1 MVGRILLDAHVKD
14 RITVN
19 KQFENLPRVY
29 FYINVLGGGGAERVI
44 TNLANMLAEDNYD
57 VTMIT
62 SYEVEHEYILTR
74 NVRRLSLEDKDS
86 QRSRIIRN
94 LSRIFK
100 LRKICKEE
108 KPDILISFM
117 EEPNF
122 RTILATRGLPVKTLV
137 SVRND
142 PNKEYAGKI
151 GRFVGKVLLPMADG
165 CVFQTSDAQKWF
177 PERLQKKSRI
187 IYNAV
192 KEEFYQVDRTPVRGE
207 IVTCGRLTEQKNHR
221 LLIDAFAEVQKIYP
235 FATLK
240 IYGEGILREKLQ
252 NQIDSLNL
260 NEKVFLMGATNDVAK
275 ALKTAELFVLSS
287 DYEGMPNAL
296 MEAMAA
302 GVPCISTD
310 CPCGGA
316 RELFGKELKKNLV
329 ECGNKK
335 QLAEKL
341 MLEFSENRI
350 GTEERKRAALF
361 VPERINAEWKKY
373 VADITKTHYGDDL
386 CTYMR

>member
-1 MVGRILLDAHVKD
+1 MSERMPKIYL
-14 RITVN
+14 
-19 KQFENLPRVY
+19 
-29 FYINVLGGGGAERVI
+29 YINVLGGGGAERVI
-44 TNLANMLAEDNYD
+44 ANLANTLAEDGCE
-57 VTMIT
+57 TTLIT
-62 SYEVEHEYILTR
+62 SFPVDKEYSIDKK
-74 NVRRLSLEDKDS
+74 VRRLLLEDHEFR
-86 QRSRIIRN
+86 QSRLKRN
-94 LSRIFK
+94 VTRISK

-122 RTILATRGLPVKTLV
+122 RAILATRGIPVKTLV

-142 PNKEYAGKI
+142 PNKEYAGKL
-151 GRFVGKVLLPMADG
+151 GWFVGKILLPMADG

-177 PERLQKKSRI
+177 PKRLQKKSRI

-192 KEEFYQVDRTPVRGE
+192 KEEFYQVERTPVRGE

-275 ALKTAELFVLSS
+275 ALKTADLFVLSS

-302 GVPCISTD
+302 SVPCISTD
-310 CPCGGA
+310 CPCGGP
-316 RELFGKELKKNLV
+316 RELFGEDASDKLV
-329 ECGNKK
+329 PCNDSA
-335 QLAEKL
+335 QLAEAICKV
-341 MLEFSENRI
+341 LETTKD
-350 GTEERKRAALF
+350 GMTEKRH
-361 VPERINAEWKKY
+361 AETFKPDRVNQMWKDY
-373 VADITKTHYGDDL
+373 VHDIICL
-386 CTYMR
+386 SR